1 MPTATDAQDPRRK
14 YPRIDLPKGGIAVG
28 WRGGGKFGT
37 SNINSVSLGGVFI
50 VTSDPAGAGSLLALI
65 FDVPAGEVRARAVVK
80 RSIPGKG
87 MGVQF
92 INMSP
97 EDRGRLYLLL
107 SRLMKLTNGDAETPK
122 QSPPA

>member
-1 MPTATDAQDPRRK
+1 MPEPTDAQDPRRK
-14 YPRIDLPKGGIAVG
+14 YPRIELPKGIAVG

-37 SNINSVSLGGVFI
+37 SEIHSVSLGGLFI
-50 VTSDPAGAGSLLALI
+50 STSDPAGVGSTLALI
-65 FDVPAGEVRARAVVK
+65 FDVPAGEVRARAIVR

-92 INMSP
+92 INMSQ

-107 SRLMKLTNGDAETPK
+107 SRLLKLQRQDSGARI
-122 QSPPA
+122 